1 MSSRCTF
8 CLLSCLVCLCHY
20 TLTLQWPVNGKQP
33 KSYTYTELTVTGKD
47 LKVCEHQKHI
57 CVLDTNDCGS
67 VSAHGNNMF
76 LNTSCRYLFNEKSF
90 GCKWTYL
97 NDVKTKMIH
106 SFIFSRNK
114 GFSHCPSILNL
125 LSGFNLTIKSKDPH
139 RKIER
144 FSEVYSITIEN
155 IVQFPRPDVI
165 SVNATETSLN
175 VTWIKQWES
184 KKCLVRYKHSTMNEW
199 MEEEDSE
206 TFHVIEGLQP
216 LSQYSLT
223 VACIGEYG
231 MLSEWSAEFQ
241 AKTLEGVPT
250 APPNVSYRVESL
262 DNTFR
267 TQKLL
272 LVWKAL
278 AINVARGVILGY
290 EVTYASTKQPALA
303 KIITNNL
310 KAELEVAPGDYNVT
324 LMAYNSAGQSPVRH
338 VRINTASY
346 ESLPGVKGLW
356 ASTEAD
362 SLRIRWETETAAVS
376 VSEFAIEWFSLS
388 HAASSQWK
396 RVNGATF
403 STVLTD
409 SIKQLEIYTINVYPL
424 YESLC
429 GPSESVQAS
438 LENGTLLD
446 IVHLRLVNVTKTS
459 VTVRWVWQRKAN
471 GTNVL
476 QYRLALSA
484 LDESETKF
492 LTVFPHQCQ
501 HSFYKLQT
509 NVKYSVS
516 IYGETKSGNFKKTN
530 IEFTTPLYENDEIIK
545 AAVPIVLLIFGFGIF
560 SVLSRTIYKDYF
572 FPSIANPSHS
582 VIGRWLLNPFHEK
595 DTVMRVLQLEDFS
608 LTNQLIE
615 KALMQME
622 HQKFSE
628 KGVVDEDMMY
638 LPDNSAVENDGAENS
653 EASPSLTEYVDL
665 PLLPDN
671 FGYVENCYIPESTS

>member
-1 MSSRCTF
+1 MSSSCTF
-8 CLLSCLVCLCHY
+8 CLLSYLVCLCHY
-20 TLTLQWPVNGKQP
+20 TLTLQWQGKQS
-33 KSYTYTELTVTGKD
+33 KIYTYTELTVTGKD
-47 LKVCEHQKHI
+47 VKACKDHKGI
-57 CVLDTNDCGS
+57 CVLDTDDCGS
-67 VSAHGNNMF
+67 VSEQGSDTF
-76 LNTSCRYLFNEKSF
+76 LNKSCRFLKNKESF

-106 SFIFSRNK
+106 SFIFTRDK
-114 GFSHCPSILNL
+114 GFTYCPEILNE
-125 LSGFNLTIKSKDPH
+125 LSAFNLIIKSKDPH
-139 RKIER
+139 NKIER

-155 IVQFPRPDVI
+155 IVQFPRPDGILVDP
-165 SVNATETSLN
+165 TETSLN
-175 VTWIKQWES
+175 VTWIKGWKS
-184 KKCLVRYKHSTMNEW
+184 KKCLVRYKQSTMNEW
-199 MEEEDSE
+199 TEEEDSE
-206 TFHVIEGLQP
+206 MFHVIEGLQP
-216 LSQYSLT
+216 CSQYSLT

-231 MLSEWSAEFQ
+231 MLSEWSAQFQ

-250 APPNVSYRVESL
+250 APPNVSYHVASL

-278 AINVARGVILGY
+278 EINVARGVILGY
-290 EVTYASTKQPALA
+290 EVAYTSTKQPALN
-303 KIITNNL
+303 KITTSNL
-310 KAELEVAPGDYNVT
+310 KAELEVAPGDYNIT

-338 VRINTASY
+338 VRINTASH
-346 ESLPGVKGLW
+346 ESLPGVRGLW
-356 ASTEAD
+356 ASTEVD
-362 SLRIRWETETAAVS
+362 SLRIRWETEKAAVS
-376 VSEFAIEWFSLS
+376 VSEFAIEWFSPGL
-388 HAASSQWK
+388 ASSQWK

-409 SIKQLEIYTINVYPL
+409 SIKQLETYTINVYPL
-424 YESLC
+424 YENLC
-429 GPSESVQAS
+429 GPSESIQAS

-446 IVHLRLVNVTKTS
+446 IVHLECANVTKTS

-484 LDESETKF
+484 LDESETKSF
-492 LTVFPHQCQ
+492 TVFPHQCQ

-509 NVKYSVS
+509 NAKYSVS
-516 IYGETKSGNFKKTN
+516 IYGDTKSGTFEKAN

-545 AAVPIVLLIFGFGIF
+545 VAVPIVLLIFGLGIF

-582 VIGRWLLNPFHEK
+582 LIGRWLLNPFHEK
-595 DTVMRVLQLEDFS
+595 DAVMRVLQLEDFS
-608 LTNQLIE
+608 MTNQLIE

-628 KGVVDEDMMY
+628 KEVADEDMMC
-638 LPDNSAVENDGAENS
+638 LPDNSAVENDGAEIS

-665 PLLPDN
+665 PLFPDN